1 MRFDAADDPR
11 NDSFRADSCGAG
23 RLPSDI
29 GFTSP
34 SSPQKEGEGQ
44 TAVLDRPEEKSET
57 RKDDGADADRYAH
70 YVSAKEMARSRA
82 TGRPVVA
89 LCGKVWV
96 PKHNPADYPICPE
109 CKKIYEQLQ
118 GGNN

>member
-1 MRFDAADDPR
+1 MLRMIPAMIL
-11 NDSFRADSCGAG
+11 FRADSCRRRPPAVRH
-23 RLPSDI
+23 RL
-29 GFTSP
+29 TS

>member
-1 MRFDAADDPR
+1 MRFDAVDTV
-11 NDSFRADSCGAG
+11 NN
-23 RLPSDI
+23 LPSDI

-96 PKHNPADYPICPE
+96 PRHNPADYPICPE